1 MHGFLKNPCF
11 FVIIEGVD
19 ENKGEVIM
27 WAVSGYSLK
36 MVEGDFGIQLPI
48 TIEGTTLTAEDCIK
62 IEIKDK
68 RNGETVLVKDF
79 TNIEDNTF
87 SLELTESESELLAA
101 GFYVYNLDWY
111 QSGEFL
117 GNIIT
122 GATFKVVDKA

>member
-1 MHGFLKNPCF
+1 
-11 FVIIEGVD
+11 
-19 ENKGEVIM
+19 M

-36 MVEGDFGIQLPI
+36 MVEGDFGFQLPI

-87 SLELTESESELLAA
+87 SLELTESESELLSV

-111 QSGEFL
+111 QSGRFL